1 MKSVTLAVAVLLAA
15 SVSAQEPVHKVGDEG
30 VQAPKVTFEVKPAYT
45 AEAMRAK
52 IQGKVEMQTVVGTDG
67 SPGGITVTQSL
78 DTEHGLDAKAVDALK
93 RWRFEPGRKDGKPVP
108 VQVNVTMT
116 FTLKDQK

>member
-1 MKSVTLAVAVLLAA
+1 MKSVTLAAAVLLAA
-15 SVSAQEPVHKVGDEG
+15 SVSAQEPIHKVGDDG

-45 AEAMRAK
+45 AEAMRAQ

-67 SPGGITVTQSL
+67 RPGDITVTQSL
-78 DTEHGLDAKAVDALK
+78 DKEHGLDDKAVDALK
-93 RWRFEPGRKDGKPVP
+93 RWRFAPGRKDGKAVP
-108 VQVNVTMT
+108 VQVSVLMT